1 VSAFG
6 VSRFET
12 VFVHRDKMYRFAR
25 SLLSDDE
32 DSFDLVQ
39 DVMEKLWR
47 CRCELPGIRN
57 MEAFAMRCV
66 RHGAMNRIKRAKMAQ
81 AHQNGLEEG
90 VEREKYPSLMTD
102 IIMDMIRSLPDKQR
116 LVMHLRDVEGYETWE
131 IAETLDMQESTVRV
145 NLTRARQKVR
155 DWLQKVFEHEKRQIE
170 GGRS

>member
-1 VSAFG
+1 MTEETF
-6 VSRFET
+6 RRT

-25 SLLSDDE
+25 SLLLDDD

-57 MEAFAMRCV
+57 MEAFAMQCL
-66 RHGAMNRIKRAKMAQ
+66 RHEAMNRIKRTKRVREYR
-81 AHQNGLEEG
+81 NGLEEG
-90 VEREKYPSLMTD
+90 VEREKYPSLVTD
-102 IIMDMIRSLPDKQR
+102 IIMDMIRSLPEKQR
-116 LVMHLRDVEGYETWE
+116 LVMHLRDVEEYETWE

-155 DWLQKVFEHEKRQIE
+155 DRLQKIFEHEKRQME
-170 GGRS
+170 GGGG